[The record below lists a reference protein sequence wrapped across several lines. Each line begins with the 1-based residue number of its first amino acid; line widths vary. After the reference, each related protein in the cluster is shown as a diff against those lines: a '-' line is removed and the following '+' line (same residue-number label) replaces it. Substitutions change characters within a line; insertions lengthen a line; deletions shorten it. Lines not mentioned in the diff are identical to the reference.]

1 LETDLFRKM
10 QQQLDQYSIGFPATE
25 SGIEIRILKAMF
37 TEEEA
42 ALFTDM
48 TAELETPES
57 VARRLNKPENETAA
71 QLETMAQKGLL
82 FRQRKPEGDRYS
94 AIPFIH
100 GLLEFQ
106 INRLEKDTVKL
117 VGQYI
122 NEKLKYDM
130 MELTGQFQR
139 TIPVQQSVE
148 VRHSVA
154 PYDDACAILRNQ
166 DLIVLTACACRTQRA
181 QFGKGCGKPLEVCF
195 MFGPMGEYYLE
206 NGLGRQVSLEEALR
220 IQTKAQEAGL
230 ITQPS
235 NARDPFT
242 LCNCCGDCCGFLHAL
257 QKHPKPAAMV
267 SSNYR
272 LTFDQDQCTGCGIC
286 VDRCGLLAITVN
298 DRGFSETDDNR
309 CIGCGLC
316 VLTCPEKAR
325 TLVPKPREEHQNPPA
340 GTAEQM
346 TGLAERRGLS
356 HQDRKKIVTFGFRD

>member
-1 LETDLFRKM
+1 MEAEIFRRM
-10 QQQLDQYSIGFPATE
+10 QRQLDQYAIGFPATE
-25 SGIEIRILKAMF
+25 SGIELQILQAMF
-37 TEEEA
+37 TEKEA
-42 ALFTDM
+42 ALFTEM

-57 VARRLNKPENETAA
+57 VARRLERPLQDMAD
-71 QLETMAQKGLL
+71 QLEDMAKKGLL
-82 FRQRKPEGDRYS
+82 FRKRDPEKVRYS

-106 INRLEKDTVKL
+106 IYRLEKETVKL

-130 MELTGQFQR
+130 MELTRSFQR
-139 TIPVQQSVE
+139 TIPVQRSVE
-148 VRHSVA
+148 VQHTVA
-154 PYDDACAILRNQ
+154 PYDDACAILGQQ

-181 QFGKGCGKPLEVCF
+181 QFGKGCGNPTEVCF

-206 NGLGRQVSLEEALR
+206 NGLGRQVDLEEALR
-220 IQTKAQEAGL
+220 ILAEAQEAGL

-235 NARDPFT
+235 NAKDPFT

-272 LTFDQDQCTGCGIC
+272 LILDQSRCSGCGIC
-286 VDRCGLLAITVN
+286 VDRCGLRAIAIN
-298 DRGFSETDDNR
+298 DAGVSEMDQDR

-316 VLTCPEKAR
+316 VITCLEKAR
-325 TLVPKPREEHQNPPA
+325 TLVPKPPEEHRIPPL
-340 GTAEQM
+340 GTEAQM
-346 TGLAERRGLS
+346 NGLARRRGLTGR
-356 HQDRKKIVTFGFRD
+356 DPKKIVSFGFKH

>member
-1 LETDLFRKM
+1 M
-10 QQQLDQYSIGFPATE
+10 DQYSIGFPATE
-25 SGIEIRILKAMF
+25 SGIELQILQAMF

-42 ALFTDM
+42 TLFTEM
-48 TAELETPES
+48 TAELETPQS
-57 VARRLNKPENETAA
+57 LARRLNRPEEEIAHR
-71 QLETMAQKGLL
+71 LEDMARKGLL
-82 FRQRKPEGDRYS
+82 FRLRESDSVRYS

-106 INRLEKDTVKL
+106 ITRLEKETVKL

-122 NEKLKYDM
+122 NEKLKYAM
-130 MELTGQFQR
+130 MEMTGSFQR

-148 VRHSVA
+148 VQHTVA
-154 PYDDACAILRNQ
+154 PYDDACAILRKQ

-206 NGLGRQVSLEEALR
+206 NGLGRQVSLEEAIR
-220 IQTKAQEAGL
+220 ILTEAQEAGL

-235 NARDPFT
+235 NAEDPFT

-257 QKHPKPAAMV
+257 QKHPKPAEMI

-272 LTFDQDQCTGCGIC
+272 LILDQDRCSGCGQC
-286 VDRCGLLAITVN
+286 VDRCGLQASEMNKQGTAELIT
-298 DRGFSETDDNR
+298 DR

-316 VLTCPEKAR
+316 VITCPEGAR
-325 TLVPKPREEHQNPPA
+325 KLVAKPREEHRTPPA
-340 GTAEQM
+340 GTGEQM
-346 TGLAERRGLS
+346 ANLAKRRG
-356 HQDRKKIVTFGFRD
+356 QMDNDPKRIVSFGFPSRRGIFFKKSKKD